1 LIASDQRSY
10 QALAICFSEQVY
22 RLTLGRAPLDKMR
35 DTGLNRQYLAGHVSK
50 LETPSMTLVRL
61 RGLLALA
68 AIAAIPVAAQ
78 AHAVLIASQPALGA
92 TVQLGTVNM
101 TLRYNSRIDAR
112 RSRLTLI
119 RPDESQA
126 VLPITPGDHE
136 DMLTT
141 TSDLSPGAYVL
152 HWQVL
157 AVDGHITRG
166 EVPFTVGP

>member
-1 LIASDQRSY
+1 MK
-10 QALAICFSEQVY
+10 F
-22 RLTLGRAPLDKMR
+22 
-35 DTGLNRQYLAGHVSK
+35 
-50 LETPSMTLVRL
+50 VRL
-61 RGLLALA
+61 CGLLALA
-68 AIAAIPVAAQ
+68 VIAAIPVAAQ
-78 AHAVLIASQPALGA
+78 AHAVLIASQPGLGA
-92 TVQLGTVNM
+92 KVQPGPVDM

-112 RSRLTLI
+112 RSRLTLF

-136 DMLTT
+136 DVLTT
-141 TSDLSPGAYVL
+141 KPNLSPGAYVL

>member
-1 LIASDQRSY
+1 
-10 QALAICFSEQVY
+10 
-22 RLTLGRAPLDKMR
+22 
-35 DTGLNRQYLAGHVSK
+35 
-50 LETPSMTLVRL
+50 MTLVR
-61 RGLLALA
+61 LLALA
-68 AIAAIPVAAQ
+68 AIAAMPVTAQ

-92 TVQLGTVNM
+92 KVQPGTVDM

-119 RPDESQA
+119 RPDQGQT

-136 DMLTT
+136 DVLTT
-141 TSDLSPGAYVL
+141 KSDLSAGAYVL

-166 EVPFTVGP
+166 EVPFSVGP

>member
-1 LIASDQRSY
+1 
-10 QALAICFSEQVY
+10 
-22 RLTLGRAPLDKMR
+22 MR
-35 DTGLNRQYLAGHVSK
+35 NTGLNRQDLAGHVSTS
-50 LETPSMTLVRL
+50 ETPSMTLVRL
-61 RGLLALA
+61 CGLLALA
-68 AIAAIPVAAQ
+68 ATATMPVAAQ
-78 AHAVLIASQPALGA
+78 AHAVLVASQPALGA
-92 TVQLGTVNM
+92 TVQPGTVDM

-126 VLPITPGDHE
+126 VLRITPGDHE
-136 DMLTT
+136 DVLRTK
-141 TSDLSPGAYVL
+141 SDLSPGAYVL